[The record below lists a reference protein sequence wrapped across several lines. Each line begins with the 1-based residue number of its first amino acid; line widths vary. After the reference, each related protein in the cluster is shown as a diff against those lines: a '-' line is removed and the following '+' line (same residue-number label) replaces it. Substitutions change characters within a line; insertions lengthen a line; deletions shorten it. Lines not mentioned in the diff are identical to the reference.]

1 MRSNNVNIGFY
12 TKKNVVSP
20 HKILF
25 MADKIKFGTDGWR
38 AIIAHDFTTANVA
51 RVAKATADWIKQQNP
66 TGGAVVIGY
75 DCRFGGTLFSTTAIN
90 VFLQEGVKVFFD
102 PNFVSTPMVSLGA
115 QKLNA
120 DLGVIF
126 TASHNPPSYNG
137 YKLKSKFGG
146 PLIVKHIEEVEAL
159 IPDSYEVREVSVQEL
174 AEAGK
179 VEIVDLETLYFE
191 HVSENFDLD
200 VMNNS
205 GVAVAYDAMYGA
217 GQSIVPRILPQAALL
232 HSEYNPSFM
241 GQAPEP
247 IAKNL
252 QEFEAYLKQTRHADI
267 GFATDGDADRIG
279 LYDGKGNYIDSHH
292 VILLLIHVLHK
303 YKGLTGKVVVAFS
316 VSDKVKKL
324 CEAYGL
330 EIEVTKIGFKYICEK
345 MISEDVLVGGEESG
359 GIAVKGHIP
368 ERDGVWDALVLIEH
382 LATTGQKLSDLIN
395 EVYDIVGKFSY
406 NRYDLHLKEEMKQ
419 AIVAKCKAGEY
430 TNFGSLKVERVED
443 IDGWKYH
450 LPNEETLMIRASG
463 TEPVLRVYAEAA
475 SPERVIEILETAKTA
490 LLN

>member
-1 MRSNNVNIGFY
+1 ME
-12 TKKNVVSP
+12 
-20 HKILF
+20 
-25 MADKIKFGTDGWR
+25 KIKFGTDGWR
-38 AIIAHDFTTANVA
+38 GIIAREFTTTNVA

-66 TGGAVVIGY
+66 NGSVVIGY

-115 QKLNA
+115 KHFGA
-120 DLGVIF
+120 ELGVVF

-159 IPDSYEVREVSVQEL
+159 IPDSYAVNEISVQEL

-191 HVSENFDLD
+191 HVAENFDLEEI
-200 VMNNS
+200 NNS
-205 GVAVAYDAMYGA
+205 GVVVAYDAMYGA
-217 GQSIVPRILPQAALL
+217 GQSILPRILPHADLM
-232 HSEYNPSFM
+232 HCEYNPSFY

-247 IAKNL
+247 ISKNL
-252 QEFEAYLKQTRHADI
+252 QEFEKYLKQTRHADI

-279 LYDGKGNYIDSHH
+279 LYDGKGNYVDSHH

-324 CEAYGL
+324 CAAYGL

-345 MISEDVLVGGEESG
+345 MLTEDVLVGGEESG

-368 ERDGVWDALVLIEH
+368 ERDGIWDALVLIDH
-382 LATTGQKLSDLIN
+382 LATTGSKLLDLIN
-395 EVYDIVGKFSY
+395 EVYDVVGKFSY
-406 NRYDLHLKEEMKQ
+406 NRYDLHLKEDVKQ
-419 AIVAKCKAGEY
+419 TIVEKCKVNAFA
-430 TNFGSLKVERVED
+430 NFGSLKVERVED

-450 LPNEETLMIRASG
+450 FAHEETVMIRASG

-475 SPERVIEILETAKTA
+475 TPQRVEEILETVKKT
-490 LLN
+490 LLS

>member
-1 MRSNNVNIGFY
+1 
-12 TKKNVVSP
+12 
-20 HKILF
+20 
-25 MADKIKFGTDGWR
+25 MAEKIKFGTDGWR
-38 AIIAHDFTTANVA
+38 AIIAKDFTTENVA
-51 RVAKATADWIKQQNP
+51 RVAKATADWVKQQNP
-66 TGGAVVIGY
+66 NGSVVLGY

-115 QKLNA
+115 KHYGA
-120 DLGVIF
+120 ELGVIF
-126 TASHNPPSYNG
+126 TASHNPPAYNG

-159 IPDSYEVREVSVQEL
+159 IPDSYSVVENSVEEL
-174 AEAGK
+174 AKEGK
-179 VEIVDLETLYFE
+179 IEVVDLETLYFE
-191 HVSENFDLD
+191 HVAETFDLD
-200 VMNNS
+200 VINNS

-217 GQSIVPRILPQAALL
+217 GQSILPRILPHADLL
-232 HSEYNPSFM
+232 HCEYNPSFH

-252 QEFEAYLKQTRHADI
+252 QEFENYLKQTRHADI

-279 LYDGKGNYIDSHH
+279 LYDGKGNYVDSHH

-324 CEAYGL
+324 CAAYGL
-330 EIEVTKIGFKYICEK
+330 EVEVTKIGFKYICEK
-345 MISEDVLVGGEESG
+345 MITEDVLVGGEESG

-368 ERDGVWDALVLIEH
+368 ERDGIWDALVLIDH
-382 LATTGQKLSDLIN
+382 LASTGTKLSDLIK
-395 EVYDIVGKFSY
+395 EVYEVVGKFSY
-406 NRYDLHLKEEMKQ
+406 NRYDLHLKEEVKQ
-419 AIVAKCKAGEY
+419 AIVAKAKAGEY
-430 TNFGSLKVERVED
+430 TSFGALKVERVED

-463 TEPVLRVYAEAA
+463 TEPVLRVYAEAVNA
-475 SPERVIEILETAKTA
+475 ERVTEILETAKSE
-490 LLN
+490 LLG